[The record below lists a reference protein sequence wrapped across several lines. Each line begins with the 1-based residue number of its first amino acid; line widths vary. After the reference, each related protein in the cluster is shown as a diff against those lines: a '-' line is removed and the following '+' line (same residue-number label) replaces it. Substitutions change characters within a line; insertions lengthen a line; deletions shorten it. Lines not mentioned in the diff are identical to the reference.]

1 MHGQL
6 RCRPRLFGGKL
17 HRQLRLRKKQNKTNN
32 FEDDKI
38 QSQFLY
44 VTNGKKKSKATSGGR
59 NKSTGTSSESGSEI
73 ILLRSSVTKRW
84 IFFLELKRFAHLTL

>member
-17 HRQLRLRKKQNKTNN
+17 HRQLRLRKKRNKKNN

-38 QSQFLY
+38 SFYSDPVQ
-44 VTNGKKKSKATSGGR
+44 R
-59 NKSTGTSSESGSEI
+59 NVG
-73 ILLRSSVTKRW
+73 
-84 IFFLELKRFAHLTL
+84 FFLLK